1 MCFSRI
7 YPSATDGHH
16 TTQKPLV
23 SLIHNDP
30 PRTSSIKHP
39 SVKSDE
45 NTLKISPQLSASEGS
60 AASAMNA

>member
-7 YPSATDGHH
+7 CPSATDGHH